1 MADIFISYAKEDR
14 EGVAHF
20 ASALSDE
27 GYDVW
32 WDTSL
37 LSGDEWRAEVERQL
51 KAAGAVIVCW
61 SKAANESRWVAQE
74 AEEARRLRKL
84 VPVSIAFDE
93 AGGSLEPPFGFRDVQ
108 ATPLAQWFK
117 APRHELLLP
126 VFAALERVPGAPSV
140 PARFRRLK
148 QELNAERE
156 RRAAIDVRANEL
168 GQALTAAEAAA
179 SAADAAAAA
188 AATNAALVAADA
200 QRSARANA
208 ALAPGLASDP
218 LRVLT
223 AGAAVVAA
231 LLAGI
236 AAFQG
241 GTLHAMVDA
250 RTTTLNENLAI
261 VQADLVDAARIAC
274 GHWAS
279 NAYAYDKGGR
289 PSLRGGEL
297 RSDGPGAN
305 NSGLRPL
312 YLQVQGGNEIEEA
325 RAACNALLQESGG
338 PEPAADPA
346 AVPPAH

>member
-84 VPVSIAFDE
+84 VPVSISLDD

-108 ATPLAQWFK
+108 ATPLAQWFR

-168 GQALTAAEAAA
+168 GQALAAAEAATAAAEAQSAARA
-179 SAADAAAAA
+179 SA
-188 AATNAALVAADA
+188 VI
-200 QRSARANA
+200 
-208 ALAPGLASDP
+208 APGLGTDP
-218 LRVLT
+218 LRMLT
-223 AGAAVVAA
+223 AGAAVIAAVLAGVAA
-231 LLAGI
+231 I
-236 AAFQG
+236 QG
-241 GTLHAMVDA
+241 GSLSSLDN
-250 RTTTLNENLAI
+250 RTRQVSQDVRA
-261 VQADLVDAARIAC
+261 VHGDLINAARIAC

-279 NAYAYDKGGR
+279 DSDAYYAGGR
-289 PSLRGGEL
+289 PYL
-297 RSDGPGAN
+297 RSAGAKGDVRVDVPQTRIEGDGETDQTREACRTLLRESYSVTEAPAEGAT
-305 NSGLRPL
+305 
-312 YLQVQGGNEIEEA
+312 
-325 RAACNALLQESGG
+325 
-338 PEPAADPA
+338 PAPA
-346 AVPPAH
+346 TP